1 MNLKERIKSDLLTA
15 QKEADRLLVA
25 ILKLLWSEIG
35 YLTVD
40 KKDDD
45 ESVIAMLKK
54 EARKKKDAI
63 EVYKQAGDKQRQES
77 EAYELK
83 VIGGYLPDEMGEEEV
98 RKIVMEV
105 SKGSDLSGGRLI
117 GEIMKKLSGK
127 ADGNLVAKIVGEL

>member
-54 EARKKKDAI
+54 EARKRKDAI